1 MCEFSDIVDV
11 TDQGRLWKFLVGV
24 QGLGDGSPPV
34 GSKGEAEAES
44 LFERCFLSEF
54 GELVCTANLTDYTTY
69 NSQSPQ
75 RVTKSVGSKSEQLT
89 KSGEVVNAAWTAYSK
104 KWGVN

>member
-34 GSKGEAEAES
+34 GSKGEAEAEA
-44 LFERCFLSEF
+44 LFERCFLI
-54 GELVCTANLTDYTTY
+54 
-69 NSQSPQ
+69 
-75 RVTKSVGSKSEQLT
+75 RI
-89 KSGEVVNAAWTAYSK
+89 W
-104 KWGVN
+104 